1 MKVEIKLF
9 AVAKQ
14 LAGAE
19 AISIEL
25 PAGATVQD
33 LREAIGDQHPVL
45 RDITTRAMIAIDTE
59 YVSDDA
65 LVPENTV
72 PENTVP
78 ENTVPEN
85 TVPENT
91 VPENSEIAL
100 IPPVSGG

>member
-1 MKVEIKLF
+1 MKVEVKLF

-33 LREAIGDQHPVL
+33 LRDALGEQRTEL
-45 RDITTRAMIAIDTE
+45 RDIIARSMIAIDAK
-59 YVSDDA
+59 YVSNDA
-65 LVPENTV
+65 RVPNS
-72 PENTVP
+72 
-78 ENTVPEN
+78 
-85 TVPENT
+85 